1 MLTTFPQ
8 IFSKWIKTLQALKI
22 IINLIADFT
31 FSEYFSF
38 LKSIHCKVW
47 KMKLTKLLTIK
58 RKSFAKFLD
67 VENLSG
73 QPTNLDNYWVIKLT
87 DMKIFQSFRGHN
99 LLINVTSINGFLK
112 ISTSNW
118 NYCGNYFSCGNYPSH
133 IVNMLIILKK
143 KLRGNYNNL

>member
-22 IINLIADFT
+22 MINLIADFT

-58 RKSFAKFLD
+58 KEKFCKVFGCWKSIWAA
-67 VENLSG
+67 
-73 QPTNLDNYWVIKLT
+73 TNLNNYCVIKQT
-87 DMKIFQSFRGHN
+87 DMKIFQSFRGHD
-99 LLINVTSINGFLK
+99 LLTNETSINGFLK
-112 ISTSNW
+112 LPQETGI
-118 NYCGNYFSCGNYPSH
+118 
-133 IVNMLIILKK
+133 IVEIIFHVEIILHI
-143 KLRGNYNNL
+143 LQIC

>member
-22 IINLIADFT
+22 MINLIADFT
-31 FSEYFSF
+31 FSEYSSF

-73 QPTNLDNYWVIKLT
+73 QPTNLNNYWVIKQT
-87 DMKIFQSFRGHN
+87 DMKIFQSFRGHD
-99 LLINVTSINGFLK
+99 LLTNETSINSFLK
-112 ISTSNW
+112 FLQVTEI
-118 NYCGNYFSCGNYPSH
+118 YCGNYLSCGNYPSYTA
-133 IVNMLIILKK
+133 NMLIT
-143 KLRGNYNNL
+143 